1 MMKMKRN
8 LHALTLIVMLLLMM
22 GTVAQAVSIE
32 ETHEVITLWP
42 EGNMPTTTVYTEANG
57 SRYFDPPG
65 FQPNMVYFPA
75 AEGMEIRGAVLL
87 CAGGAFAFRGNEG
100 DSYPTAKHF
109 NALGYQCFVVNY
121 RLQPYTM
128 QEGALDLARAVRYV
142 RSNADVYGINEEDI
156 AVIGFS
162 AGGILCGELALNFD
176 GLVNGTALDASYVPD
191 ELDSVPADVGAVGMV
206 YSFYGRLSVAS
217 TDVAKFAASDLPPTR
232 FVYGSEEVF
241 RSQIEACADAVAQAG
256 VVVAS
261 QMLDGLHHGFGAADG
276 QWVRDFDSWL
286 TEVWAES

>member
-1 MMKMKRN
+1 MKRVVC
-8 LHALTLIVMLLLMM
+8 LIILLLAAIPF
-22 GTVAQAVSIE
+22 GATAEDVGV
-32 ETHEVITLWP
+32 TNEVITLWP
-42 EGNMPTTTVYTEANG
+42 EGNMPATTIYTEDTNAQ
-57 SRYFDPPG
+57 YFDPPG

-75 AEGMEIRGAVLL
+75 LEGTDIKGAVLL

-100 DSYPTAKHF
+100 DSYPTAEYF
-109 NALGYQCFVVNY
+109 NSLGYQCFVVNY

-142 RSNADVYGINEEDI
+142 RSNAAQYGIKEADI

-176 GLVNGTALDASYVPD
+176 GLTNGTAIDSSYVPD
-191 ELDSVPADVGAVGMV
+191 ELDTISADAGAVGMV

-217 TDVAKFAASDLPPTR
+217 TDVEKFAASDLPPTR
-232 FVYGSEEVF
+232 FVYGSEETF
-241 RSQIEACADAVAQAG
+241 RGQIEACAEAVEEAG
-256 VVVAS
+256 VVVES
-261 QMLDGLHHGFGAADG
+261 QMLDGLRHGFGAANG

-286 TEVWAES
+286 AEVWE